1 MGAAHLLPTKIGQ
14 IVLCVPVRHILC
26 LPVSQ
31 DGCIRHVLQPSKTSY
46 ALADIEAVPH
56 CAAASQEHVDSA
68 NNRCYTSWVSVT
80 ECDEPIPDTT
90 NRNRISMFRAI
101 MRSFCVF
108 FAHIDHIC
116 SQHIPRL
123 H

>member
-1 MGAAHLLPTKIGQ
+1 
-14 IVLCVPVRHILC
+14 
-26 LPVSQ
+26 
-31 DGCIRHVLQPSKTSY
+31 VLQPSKTSY

-101 MRSFCVF
+101 MRSF
-108 FAHIDHIC
+108 FASLLPTLTMFVPSAFPDFIEGYNSIAQENGHEA
-116 SQHIPRL
+116 QQ
-123 H
+123 